1 MKDSYLQVAPAH
13 RSGAAS
19 IPPLPPVWVG
29 FGLAAASFFAELASA
44 ALPDARVGLVL
55 VPLAGSIYWLAC
67 IYRFHSVIRA
77 WSNET
82 YAIKPAMALFGNFI
96 PIFNIYWM
104 VKWPIE
110 MSTYINRQSSIR
122 MVHGGWLGLA
132 LLVSI
137 GIGRTVSSA
146 LALAGVF
153 AAAAYIRS
161 KLEELTRDDLARP
174 ATSRL
179 ACPNCGDLYDP
190 ADYREDAEHIY
201 CSSCKAE
208 VPRAAWRQA
217 QRSEGR

>member
-110 MSTYINRQSSIR
+110 MSTYINRQSSIHLR
-122 MVHGGWLGLA
+122 TGRCPQGGPQRVSRPVIDR
-132 LLVSI
+132 LLSH
-137 GIGRTVSSA
+137 
-146 LALAGVF
+146 
-153 AAAAYIRS
+153 
-161 KLEELTRDDLARP
+161 
-174 ATSRL
+174 
-179 ACPNCGDLYDP
+179 
-190 ADYREDAEHIY
+190 DAP
-201 CSSCKAE
+201 C
-208 VPRAAWRQA
+208 PRASGTAGLQA
-217 QRSEGR
+217 FQHSST